1 MAESA
6 AMSSDDDAQFVDL
19 HMADL
24 IQRVTTVMNIADI
37 LLQRGMIHK
46 EMYSNIRAA
55 STSQQQMRLLYEALN
70 GGVKV
75 KSAFFRIL
83 LEQQPHLVQDLGQ
96 PSAVHASTTLN
107 SKGKDENI
115 EVCQTELKS
124 YLKRTFERIFP
135 GIAIQG
141 RPTLLNKIY
150 TELYIT
156 EGGSGEVNKEHEVMQ
171 IEAVLRRP
179 VTQEI
184 AIKYNDIFK
193 PLPGQ
198 DMTIRT
204 VLTKGIA
211 GIGKTVSVQKFIL
224 DWVDGE
230 ANQDIQFIFPIP
242 FRELNLMKEKTLS
255 LTELLHEFFEEINE
269 SGLSNLKKIK
279 VLFIFDGLD
288 ECQLPLNFKTNVIC
302 RDVTKSTTVD
312 ALLTNLIKRK
322 LLPSALLWITS
333 RPAASNRIPPECVDQ
348 VTEVR
353 GFRDEQKE
361 KYFKKTVS
369 NEKLAEKIITHLQ
382 SSRSLHIMCHIPV
395 FCWISA
401 TVLEKLLSKAE
412 SGDLPKNLTQM
423 FLQFLIFHIKQT
435 MQKYHEDPDTDLHWD
450 KETIMKL
457 GKLAFEQLEKGNLI
471 FYEKDLKEFG
481 IDVREAS
488 LCSGVFT
495 QILREECV
503 YQEVVY
509 SFVHL
514 SLQEFI
520 AALFVFLSFENNNED
535 VITPQLPSNSTGIVL
550 YEENLPDNIY
560 KSAVDKA
567 LKSESGHLDLFLR
580 FLLGLSLASNQ
591 TFLRGLLTKTGGS
604 SQSKK
609 GTVDFIKDRIRKNP
623 SPERCINLFHC
634 LNELDDHS
642 LVEEVQIYL
651 KSGGDSKVELTYSH
665 WSAMAFVMLSSD
677 EELDVFD
684 LKKFVRSDEGVLRMM
699 PVMKASKTTLLNS
712 CNITWRYCEKLAL
725 AFSSST
731 SSMRKLDL
739 SHNRLT
745 DTGVELLCVGLGNPL
760 CKLETLKLSG
770 CKVQEEG
777 CASLASALMSNPAH
791 LKELDLSYNNPGD
804 SGVKQLCAALEVPHC
819 KLETLSLV
827 NCSLTG
833 TCCEALAS
841 ALRSNSSSLR
851 ELDLSKNDLHNMG
864 LELLSAGLRSI
875 NCKLETLRLLDCQVT
890 EQDFSF
896 LGSAMGSNPSHLRE
910 LDLTSN
916 HNLQDSGLAYLSA
929 ALGNLLCKLET
940 LRLEACGV
948 TEEGFSSLACALKSN
963 PSHLKQLDLS
973 SNKAGDAG
981 AILLSAAL
989 EHPGCELLK
998 LRLCDCGMT
1007 NEGWAFL
1014 ASPLRSNPSHLRELD
1029 LSKNALG
1036 DSGVKILSTLL
1047 EDPHCELE
1055 TLRLAYCAGESF
1067 VSLASALKSNPSHLR
1082 ELDLTRNNLGD
1093 SGVKLLSAGLEDPCC
1108 KLEKLSLFCCELSW
1122 ECCEALA
1129 AALSSTSSSL
1139 RELNLSHNNLENLG
1153 VKMLSAGLGNPHCKL
1168 MILRLSGCGM
1178 AEEGCASLATALRS
1192 NPSHL
1197 RELDLSLNSPGDS
1210 GMNLLFAVLEVPC
1223 CKLDILSLDNCKLTY
1238 NCCAALA
1245 TALSSNSCNLR
1256 NLNLS
1261 NNNLLDPG
1269 VKLLSAGL
1277 KKPQCKLEKLKLV
1290 NCKFNK
1296 DGCVSLASA
1305 ISSNPFHLRELDLD
1319 HNTYGRGKAMLKAL
1333 QKDPHCQL
1341 EKVGLVTLL
1350 EVRVPIYLQ

>member
-6 AMSSDDDAQFVDL
+6 AMSSDDDAQFVDR

-24 IQRVTTVMNIADI
+24 IKRVTIVMPIADN
-37 LLQRGMIHK
+37 LLQRGMIHE

-55 STSQQQMRLLYEALN
+55 STSQQQMRLLYEALK

-75 KSAFFRIL
+75 KSAFYRVL

-107 SKGKDENI
+107 SKDKDKNI
-115 EVCQTELKS
+115 EGCQTELKS
-124 YLKRTFERIFP
+124 YLKKTFERIFP

-141 RPTLLNKIY
+141 RPTHLNKIY

-179 VTQEI
+179 ATQEM
-184 AIKYNDIFK
+184 AIKCNDIFK
-193 PLPGQ
+193 PLTGQ

-204 VLTKGIA
+204 VLTKGVA

-224 DWVDGE
+224 DWVNEE

-255 LTELLHEFFEEINE
+255 LIELLHEFFVEIKE
-269 SGLSNLKKIK
+269 SGLSNLKNIK

-288 ECQLPLNFKTNVIC
+288 ECQLPLSFKTNVIC

-369 NEKLAEKIITHLQ
+369 NDKLAEKIFTHVQ

-401 TVLEKLLSKAE
+401 TVLERLLSKAVT
-412 SGDLPKNLTQM
+412 GDLPKNLTQM
-423 FLQFLIFHIKQT
+423 FLQFLIFQIRQT
-435 MQKYHEDPDTDLHWD
+435 TQKYHEDSDTDLHWD

-457 GKLAFEQLEKGNLI
+457 GKLAFEELEKSNLI
-471 FYEKDLKEFG
+471 FYEKDLKKFG

-495 QILREECV
+495 QILREECA

-520 AALFVFLSFENNNED
+520 AALYVFLSFENNNED
-535 VITPQLPSNSTGIVL
+535 VITPQQPSNSTGIVL
-550 YEENLPDNIY
+550 YEEYLPDNIY

-580 FLLGLSLASNQ
+580 FLLGLSLESNQ
-591 TFLRGLLTKTGGS
+591 TFFRGLLTQTGGS
-604 SQSKK
+604 SQSNK

-634 LNELDDHS
+634 LNELNDHS
-642 LVEEVQIYL
+642 LVEEIQIYL
-651 KSGGDSKVELTYSH
+651 KSGGDSKIELSYSH
-665 WSAMAFVMLSSD
+665 WSAMAFVMLSSG

-684 LKKFVRSDEGVLRMM
+684 LKKFVRSDEGVLRLM
-699 PVMKASKTTLLNS
+699 PVIKASKTILLNS
-712 CNITWRYCEKLAL
+712 CNITWRNCENLAL

-739 SHNRLT
+739 SHNGLT
-745 DTGVELLCVGLGNPL
+745 DTGVELLCLGLGNTI

-804 SGVKQLCAALEVPHC
+804 SGVKQLSAALEVLHC

-875 NCKLETLRLLDCQVT
+875 NCKLETLRLLDCQIT

-896 LGSAMGSNPSHLRE
+896 LGSALGSNPSHLRE
-910 LDLTSN
+910 LDLSYN
-916 HNLQDSGLAYLSA
+916 HNLQDSGVAYLSA
-929 ALGNLLCKLET
+929 ALENLLCKLET
-940 LRLEACGV
+940 LRLVTCGV

-973 SNKAGDAG
+973 NNKAGDAG

-998 LRLCDCGMT
+998 FRLCDCGMT
-1007 NEGWAFL
+1007 EKGWAFL
-1014 ASPLRSNPSHLRELD
+1014 ASNLRSNPSHLRELD
-1029 LSKNALG
+1029 LSKNVLG
-1036 DSGVKILSTLL
+1036 DSGVKILSALL
-1047 EDPHCELE
+1047 EDPHCELK
-1055 TLRLAYCAGESF
+1055 TLRLENCSGECF

-1082 ELDLTRNNLGD
+1082 ELDLTGNNVGD

-1108 KLEKLSLFCCELSW
+1108 KLEKLSLICCGLSW
-1122 ECCEALA
+1122 ECCETLA

-1139 RELNLSHNNLENLG
+1139 RELNLSRNNLENLG
-1153 VKMLSAGLGNPHCKL
+1153 VKRLSTGLGNPHCKL
-1168 MILRLSGCGM
+1168 MILRLSDCGM

-1197 RELDLSLNSPGDS
+1197 RELDLSLNSPGDF
-1210 GMNLLFAVLEVPC
+1210 GMNLLFAMLEVPC

-1245 TALSSNSCNLR
+1245 TALSSNFCSLR

-1269 VKLLSAGL
+1269 VQLLSAGL
-1277 KKPQCKLEKLKLV
+1277 EKPQCKLEKLELA

-1305 ISSNPFHLRELDLD
+1305 LRSNPFHLRELDLD
-1319 HNTYGRGKAMLKAL
+1319 HNTYGRGKAFLKAL

-1341 EKVGLVTLL
+1341 EKLGLFTLL
-1350 EVRVPIYLQ
+1350 EVRVRI

>member
-6 AMSSDDDAQFVDL
+6 AMSSDDDAQFVDR

-24 IQRVTTVMNIADI
+24 IKRVTIVMPIADN
-37 LLQRGMIHK
+37 LLQRGMIHE

-55 STSQQQMRLLYEALN
+55 STSQQQMRLLYEALK

-75 KSAFFRIL
+75 KSAFYRVL

-107 SKGKDENI
+107 SKDKDKNI
-115 EVCQTELKS
+115 EGCQTELKS
-124 YLKRTFERIFP
+124 YLKKTFERIFP

-141 RPTLLNKIY
+141 RPTHLNKIY

-179 VTQEI
+179 ATQEM
-184 AIKYNDIFK
+184 AIKCNDIFK
-193 PLPGQ
+193 PLTGQ

-204 VLTKGIA
+204 VLTKGVA

-224 DWVDGE
+224 DWVNEE

-255 LTELLHEFFEEINE
+255 LIELLHEFFVEIKE
-269 SGLSNLKKIK
+269 SGLSNLKNIK

-288 ECQLPLNFKTNVIC
+288 ECQLPLSFKTNVIC

-369 NEKLAEKIITHLQ
+369 NDKLAEKIFTHVQ

-401 TVLEKLLSKAE
+401 TVLERLLSKAVT
-412 SGDLPKNLTQM
+412 GDLPKNLTQM
-423 FLQFLIFHIKQT
+423 FLQFLIFQIRQT
-435 MQKYHEDPDTDLHWD
+435 TQKYHEDSDTDLHWD

-457 GKLAFEQLEKGNLI
+457 GKLAFEELEKSNLI
-471 FYEKDLKEFG
+471 FYEKDLKKFG

-495 QILREECV
+495 QILREECA

-520 AALFVFLSFENNNED
+520 AALYVFLSFENNNED
-535 VITPQLPSNSTGIVL
+535 VITPQQPSNSTGIVL
-550 YEENLPDNIY
+550 YEEYLPDNIY

-580 FLLGLSLASNQ
+580 FLLGLSLESNQ
-591 TFLRGLLTKTGGS
+591 TFFRGLLTQTGGS
-604 SQSKK
+604 SQSNK

-634 LNELDDHS
+634 LNELNDHS
-642 LVEEVQIYL
+642 LVEEIQIYL
-651 KSGGDSKVELTYSH
+651 KSGGDSKIELSYSH
-665 WSAMAFVMLSSD
+665 WSAMAFVMLSSG

-684 LKKFVRSDEGVLRMM
+684 LKKFVRSDEGVLRLM
-699 PVMKASKTTLLNS
+699 PVIKASKTILLNS
-712 CNITWRYCEKLAL
+712 CNITWRNCENLAL

-739 SHNRLT
+739 SHNGLT
-745 DTGVELLCVGLGNPL
+745 DTGVELLCLGLGNTI

-804 SGVKQLCAALEVPHC
+804 SGVKQLSAALEVLHC

-875 NCKLETLRLLDCQVT
+875 NCKLETLRLVT
-890 EQDFSF
+890 
-896 LGSAMGSNPSHLRE
+896 
-910 LDLTSN
+910 
-916 HNLQDSGLAYLSA
+916 
-929 ALGNLLCKLET
+929 
-940 LRLEACGV
+940 CGV

-973 SNKAGDAG
+973 NNKAGDAG

-998 LRLCDCGMT
+998 FRLCDCGMT
-1007 NEGWAFL
+1007 EKGWAFL
-1014 ASPLRSNPSHLRELD
+1014 ASNLRSNPSHLRELD
-1029 LSKNALG
+1029 LSKNVLG
-1036 DSGVKILSTLL
+1036 DSGVKILSALL
-1047 EDPHCELE
+1047 EDPHCELK
-1055 TLRLAYCAGESF
+1055 TLRLENCSGECF

-1082 ELDLTRNNLGD
+1082 ELDLTGNNVGD

-1108 KLEKLSLFCCELSW
+1108 KLEKLSLICCGLSW
-1122 ECCEALA
+1122 ECCETLA

-1139 RELNLSHNNLENLG
+1139 RELNLSRNNLENLG
-1153 VKMLSAGLGNPHCKL
+1153 VKRLSTGLGNPHCKL
-1168 MILRLSGCGM
+1168 MILRLSDCGM

-1197 RELDLSLNSPGDS
+1197 RELDLSLNSPGDF
-1210 GMNLLFAVLEVPC
+1210 GMNLLFAMLEVPC

-1245 TALSSNSCNLR
+1245 TALSSNFCSLR

-1269 VKLLSAGL
+1269 VQLLSAGL
-1277 KKPQCKLEKLKLV
+1277 EKPQCKLEKLELA

-1305 ISSNPFHLRELDLD
+1305 LRSNPFHLRELDLD
-1319 HNTYGRGKAMLKAL
+1319 HNTYGRGKAFLKAL

-1341 EKVGLVTLL
+1341 EKLGLFTLL
-1350 EVRVPIYLQ
+1350 EVRVRI

>member
-819 KLETLSLV
+819 KLETL
-827 NCSLTG
+827 
-833 TCCEALAS
+833 
-841 ALRSNSSSLR
+841 
-851 ELDLSKNDLHNMG
+851 
-864 LELLSAGLRSI
+864 
-875 NCKLETLRLLDCQVT
+875 
-890 EQDFSF
+890 
-896 LGSAMGSNPSHLRE
+896 
-910 LDLTSN
+910 
-916 HNLQDSGLAYLSA
+916 
-929 ALGNLLCKLET
+929 
-940 LRLEACGV
+940 RLEACGV